1 MNKVNVALI
10 QSKWNADPK
19 EAFEQVYETAKKV
32 LSGNDIQILCLPEFF
47 TGAPF
52 YMPTRGHLKG
62 IIDETIPGSMTD
74 KFGELAKEFGTY
86 IMCGTII
93 EREVDKYYN
102 TCAVIDD
109 NGEIIAKARKIHRYS
124 SELGHLEAGDEQVL
138 LDTKYGKIG
147 ICICSD
153 FWIPEM
159 PRILALR
166 GAEIIY
172 VPGGSLRQN
181 IVNTKPV
188 ITANSANNV
197 CYTLYCSIVGGVEG
211 VRAGRNVSIQFEG
224 HTSIASPR
232 GMVNSLDNEEGVVIG
247 ELDMDE
253 MRKLREVD
261 TSFKETLFWSLWGR
275 EPERYKR
282 LLEPYVGAQG
292 SLEDMVVKYLNS

>member
-1 MNKVNVALI
+1 MGKINVALI
-10 QSKWNADPK
+10 QSKWDAEPK
-19 EAFEQVYETAKKV
+19 ETFERVYETAGRV
-32 LSGNDIQILCLPEFF
+32 LAEHNIQILCLPEFF

-52 YMPTRGHLKG
+52 YMPARGHLKG
-62 IIDETIPGSMTD
+62 IIDETIPGVTTD
-74 KFGELAKEFGTY
+74 KFAALAKEYGTY

-93 EREVDKYYN
+93 EREGDRYYN

-109 NGEIIAKARKIHRYS
+109 SGEIIAKARKIHRYS
-124 SELGHLEAGDEQVL
+124 SELGQLEAGGEQVL

-181 IVNTKPV
+181 IANTKPV
-188 ITANSANNV
+188 MMANSAYNV
-197 CYTLYCSIVGGVEG
+197 CYTLYCSIVGGIEG

-224 HTSIASPR
+224 HTSIAGPR
-232 GMVNSLDNEEGVVIG
+232 GMINSLDNREGVVIG

-253 MRKLREVD
+253 LRRLREVD

-275 EPERYKR
+275 QPERYER
-282 LLEPYVGAQG
+282 LLEPYAGARG
-292 SLEDMVVKYLNS
+292 SLEDMVVQYLNS